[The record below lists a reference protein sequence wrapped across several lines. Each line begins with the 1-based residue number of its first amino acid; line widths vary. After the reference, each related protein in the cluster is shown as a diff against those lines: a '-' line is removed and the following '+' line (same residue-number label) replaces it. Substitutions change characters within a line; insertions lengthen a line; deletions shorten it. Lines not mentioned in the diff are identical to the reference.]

1 MAYAAKVE
9 RSNVRL
15 INTSTGATI
24 RTIPGDY
31 KGAVIQGDE
40 AHLTQT
46 NGRIR
51 VVNIK
56 TGATIRTI

>member
-1 MAYAAKVE
+1 MSYAVKLE
-9 RSNVRL
+9 RSSARIV
-15 INTSTGATI
+15 NTSNGATI
-24 RTIPGDY
+24 RTIPGEY
-31 KGAVIQGDE
+31 TNAVVQGDE

-51 VVNIK
+51 IVNIK